1 LNPAPIREVMTKVL
15 FLCVGNSCRSQMAE
29 GFARHYGSD
38 ILEAHSAGTMAAS
51 FVAPKSIEVMAEKG
65 IDISHQSPKQ
75 LDPANLPDYDILIS
89 MGCGVQ
95 DTCPADNLKDF
106 TDWGLDD
113 PMGQPVEKYREV
125 RDEIE
130 KLVLGLL
137 EKWEPGLK

>member
-1 LNPAPIREVMTKVL
+1 MNSTPIRKSMKNVF

-29 GFARHYGSD
+29 GFARHHGSD
-38 ILEAHSAGTMAAS
+38 ILEAHSAGTMPAS
-51 FVAPKSIEVMAEKG
+51 FVAPKAIEVMAEKG

-75 LDPANLPDYDILIS
+75 LNPAHLPDHDILIS

-95 DTCPADNLKDF
+95 DTCPAVYLKYF

-113 PMGQPVEKYREV
+113 PMGQPVEKYRQV

-130 KLVLGLL
+130 KLVLGMVG
-137 EKWEPGLK
+137 K